1 MTHDGDGRQSI
12 RGNSRHL
19 RRFAKLVL
27 PTGAAL
33 GAGAAIAAGAPG
45 QDSGVGTAGTP
56 ANSPAV
62 FARAPSSYYLEL
74 SGIKGESTANKDSNA
89 IDVDYFAFGDEAST
103 NRLGAG
109 GAGAGRV
116 HFDDLT
122 IKKDIDSSS
131 PQLFEDSASGQH
143 IQKAVLIAVKDEG
156 ASQQEYLK
164 ITLSNVVVSSYQ
176 VESQQPAGDGE
187 VETVTL
193 EFQQINYQY
202 EAQNA
207 DGSSSTPSTVSWNIS
222 ENKQS

>member
-1 MTHDGDGRQSI
+1 MTHDGDGRQSA

-74 SGIKGESTANKDSNA
+74 SGIKGESTADKDSNA
-89 IDVDYFAFGDEAST
+89 IDVDSFAFGDEASMT
-103 NRLGAG
+103 RFGAS

-122 IKKDIDSSS
+122 IKKNIDSSS
-131 PQLFEDSASGQH
+131 PQLFQDSASGQH
-143 IQKAVLIAVKDEG
+143 IQKAVLIAVKDG
-156 ASQQEYLK
+156 ASAQEYLK
-164 ITLSNVVVSSYQ
+164 ITLSNVVVSSYH
-176 VESQQPAGDGE
+176 VESQEPAGNGE
-187 VETVTL
+187 VETITL
-193 EFQQINYQY
+193 DYQQINYQY
-202 EAQNA
+202 ESQSP
-207 DGSSSTPSTVSWNIS
+207 DGSSSVPSTVGWNVS
-222 ENKQS
+222 ENKAS

>member
-1 MTHDGDGRQSI
+1 MTHDGDGRQSA

-45 QDSGVGTAGTP
+45 QDSGVGAAGTP

-74 SGIKGESTANKDSNA
+74 SGIKGESTADKAVNA
-89 IDVDYFAFGDEAST
+89 IDVDYFAFGDEANT
-103 NRLGAG
+103 TRFGAG

-122 IKKDIDSSS
+122 IKKDVDSSS

-143 IQKAVLIAVKDEG
+143 IQKAVLIAVKDG
-156 ASQQEYLK
+156 ASPHEYLK
-164 ITLSNVVVSSYQ
+164 ITLSNVVVSSYH
-176 VESQQPAGDGE
+176 VASQEPAGDGE
-187 VETVTL
+187 VETITL
-193 EFQQINYQY
+193 GFQQISYQY
-202 EAQNA
+202 EPQNS
-207 DGSSSTPSTVSWNIS
+207 DGSSGAPSTVGWNIS
-222 ENKQS
+222 ENKLG

>member
-1 MTHDGDGRQSI
+1 MTYDGDGRQSA

-45 QDSGVGTAGTP
+45 QDSGVGSAGTP

-74 SGIKGESTANKDSNA
+74 SGIKGESTDNKDSNA
-89 IDVDYFAFGDEAST
+89 IDVDSFAFGDEAT
-103 NRLGAG
+103 ATRFGAG

-131 PQLFEDSASGQH
+131 PQLFEDSVSGEH
-143 IQKAVLIAVKDEG
+143 IQKAVLIAVKDG
-156 ASQQEYLK
+156 TSQQEYLK
-164 ITLSNVVVSSYQ
+164 ITLSNVVVSSYH
-176 VESQQPAGDGE
+176 VASQEPAGDGE
-187 VETVTL
+187 VETITL
-193 EFQQINYQY
+193 AYQQISYQY
-202 EAQNA
+202 EPQNS
-207 DGSSSTPSTVSWNIS
+207 DGSSGAPDTVSWNIS
-222 ENKQS
+222 QNKLS

>member
-1 MTHDGDGRQSI
+1 MTHDGDGRQSA

-56 ANSPAV
+56 TNSPAV
-62 FARAPSSYYLEL
+62 FTRAPSSYYLEL
-74 SGIKGESTANKDSNA
+74 SGIKGESTADKDANA
-89 IDVDYFAFGDEAST
+89 IDVDSFAFGDEAT
-103 NRLGAG
+103 TTRFGAG

-122 IKKDIDSSS
+122 IRKDIDSSS

-143 IQKAVLIAVKDEG
+143 IQKAVLIAVKDG
-156 ASQQEYLK
+156 ASPHQYLK
-164 ITLSNVVVSSYQ
+164 ITLSNVLVSSYH
-176 VESQQPAGDGE
+176 VESQEPAGDGE
-187 VETVTL
+187 VETITL
-193 EFQQINYQY
+193 DFQQISYQY
-202 EAQNA
+202 EPQNS
-207 DGSSSTPSTVSWNIS
+207 DGSSGAPSTVGWNVS
-222 ENKQS
+222 ENKLS